1 MKNFTNAFQNNCF
14 YQIARKS
21 MKKASIHFS
30 VVLNGEFAITKIS
43 AERLFFSADLCYN
56 DMGDENG

>member
-1 MKNFTNAFQNNCF
+1 MRF
-14 YQIARKS
+14 YSAV
-21 MKKASIHFS
+21 F
-30 VVLNGEFAITKIS
+30 NGEFASTKIS